1 MNKKFTFIILF
12 LLQWCISFSQQ
23 DKYSISKDKKGYLT
37 MTNKA
42 TNEVKFVKCNSIDTI
57 SVTLINTDPAY
68 KNFLIIR
75 NGKTRTLFDT
85 QNDKT
90 IFSGEIDTLIFN
102 EIPDA
107 YNADSI
113 LPLKMVIKVTAV
125 KKDKDQGLNMNVKT
139 GKIIAISNDSDQFN
153 YNRSLLKLISGRDD
167 YRIVDLNGKKI
178 IGDGE
183 VMADLKTAFIV
194 RKDNS
199 YFNRGKEGVI
209 DTNGDTIVP
218 FNYRTLDVFA
228 RNYFIAWDTL
238 EKNCGVIDMNN
249 NIIIPFIYVPT
260 LYWDSYVSKNFPTY
274 LYSNLGA
281 VILRKSSK
289 KGDFVMV
296 DTTNTILIKEGTY
309 NDINSLNN
317 KIVNRYFAVTAPTEL
332 KGIYDVKIKKELF
345 TCDYT
350 SFGGTFSISDNTDF
364 LEKGI
369 MVAEKSGR
377 WGLLNLETGK
387 IAIPFEYDT
396 KDITFMEDSVQDY
409 FLLKKNG
416 KMGMVGVTGQIL
428 IPFNYDEVN
437 KSEKGFVIVKNM
449 GQYGLVDANTGKEIL
464 PIEYS
469 SIKYGVRYKKNEI
482 TGKTENYNV
491 IQFEKIV
498 EGQLKKGFYSKETG
512 VTWDK

>member
-42 TNEVKFVKCNSIDTI
+42 TNEVKFVKCNTIDTI
-57 SVTLINTDPAY
+57 SVTLINTDQAY

-153 YNRSLLKLISGRDD
+153 YNRSLVKLISGRDD

-183 VMADLKTAFIV
+183 VMADLRIAFIV
-194 RKDNS
+194 RKDKS
-199 YFNRGKEGVI
+199 FSDRGKFGVI

-228 RNYFIAWDTL
+228 GNYFIAWDTL
-238 EKNCGVIDMNN
+238 EKHCGVIDMHN
-249 NIIIPFIYVPT
+249 NIIIPFEYVPT
-260 LYWDSYVSKNFPTY
+260 LYWDSYSSKNFPTY
-274 LYSNLGA
+274 LYSELGA
-281 VILRKSSK
+281 VILRKSKK

-317 KIVNRYFAVTAPTEL
+317 KVSNRYFAVTAPTEL

-364 LEKGI
+364 VKKGI
-369 MVAEKSGR
+369 MVAEKNGR
-377 WGLLNLETGK
+377 WGLLNLKTGK

-396 KDITFMEDSVQDY
+396 KEVEFMTNSIQDY

-416 KMGMVGVTGQIL
+416 KMGMVDITGKIL

-437 KSEKGFVIVKNM
+437 KSDNGFVIVKNM
-449 GQYGLVDANTGKEIL
+449 GLYGLVDANTGKEIL

-469 SIKYGVRYKKNEI
+469 SMNYGVRYKKNET
-482 TGKTENYNV
+482 TGKKENYTV
-491 IQFEKIV
+491 ILFEKIV
-498 EGQLKKGFYSKETG
+498 EGQLKKGFYSKESG
-512 VTWDK
+512 VSWDK